1 MTRLLLIESPGKIK
15 KLSQILGAG
24 WLVKASMGHIRE
36 LANDGEDALGFDLEG
51 DRVVCR
57 YLPRSDQAKQILK
70 ELKAIV
76 KTVDQV
82 YIATDPDREGET
94 IGWHL
99 QQELKLKSP
108 LRIVY
113 TEITPNAIKAALAQ
127 PRSLNANL
135 IAAGRA
141 RDCLDKLVGYKGS
154 RHVVWPLNIGAKSMG
169 RVQSAT
175 LHLIC
180 QREQEI
186 LQFKPQD
193 YWSVWVQY
201 QEGFK
206 AFYCAQ
212 PTAKLTSAPPE
223 ETEDNLMESLTDQNT
238 VPGRKKSPHSPPS
251 ETVESDRV
259 TSQIQ
264 ADRLVEIAKIHP
276 HRVVKVEG
284 QLTRQTPPPPFTTS
298 TLQQAAGSQLK
309 WAPDYTMK
317 IAQSLYE
324 AGRITYMRT
333 DSVSLADD
341 FVQAARTYL
350 QQQDPTNL
358 PPRATHHRSSK
369 NAQEA
374 HEAVRPT
381 HIFDLPG
388 QIAVTGDGAKLY
400 DLIWRRS
407 LASLCA
413 SAQIRKTQ
421 ILTQS
426 GEVHWRSRGQ
436 VLEFPGYTRYWNN
449 LKADQQLPP
458 VQPGQGVQ
466 CLQAQA
472 DQKQTQPPPRY
483 PEPKLVQL
491 MERKG
496 IGRPSTYAPTLK
508 TLKTREYVQVVDGKL
523 QPTALGMTLDRAL
536 EQLLPDLIKPEF
548 TAQMESVLDSI
559 AQGQQDWE
567 QYLLNWHRSYFG
579 PAVQWARQQ
588 LGQFTQ
594 AGTFA
599 KSSEQTPS
607 APEIQADRLGN
618 KRQPKSSSAAILPD
632 SSNVVFSTES
642 GTELETPVPP
652 KTKARR
658 SKSGVKSQSQ
668 SQSKSDSKSPPRST
682 PRSSPKTSVK
692 SENKAQLSDRSCPS
706 SCPDSCPS
714 CGDRLDK
721 IPSRSKK
728 LQADHFLRCQNPSCG
743 TVMFWNKT
751 KKQYELPYAKRS
763 PDPNAITDI
772 PCPQCHA
779 LLEKYSYQKDGKD
792 KLMLR
797 CSIPENRKGKCKD
810 VAFFQSQD
818 GFWSPTY
825 GLLQDLNSQ
834 ARL

>member
-1 MTRLLLIESPGKIK
+1 MTKLLLIESPGKIK

-36 LANDGEDALGFDLEG
+36 LANDGEDALGFDLDS
-51 DRVVCR
+51 DRVTCR

-70 ELKAIV
+70 ELRAAV
-76 KTVDQV
+76 KTADQV

-99 QQELKLKSP
+99 QQALNLKSP

-127 PRSLNANL
+127 PRSLNAHL

-141 RDCLDKLVGYKGS
+141 RDCLDKLVGYTGS
-154 RHVVWPLNIGAKSMG
+154 RHIVWPLNIGAKSMG

-180 QREQEI
+180 QREKEI
-186 LQFKPQD
+186 LEFKPQD

-206 AFYCAQ
+206 AFYCAK
-212 PTAKLTSAPPE
+212 PTVKLTTATPE
-223 ETEDNLMESLTDQNT
+223 EIEENLTDQRASQGT
-238 VPGRKKSPHSPPS
+238 KHSPHSPNASSS
-251 ETVESDRV
+251 EAVESDRV
-259 TSQIQ
+259 TSQAQ
-264 ADRLVEIAKIHP
+264 ADRLVEIAKTHP
-276 HRVVKVEG
+276 HRVVKVDG
-284 QLTRQTPPPPFTTS
+284 QLTRQAPPPPFTTS
-298 TLQQAAGSQLK
+298 TLQQAAGSQFK

-317 IAQSLYE
+317 VAQSLYE

-341 FVQAARTYL
+341 FVQAARSYL

-358 PPRATHHRSSK
+358 PPKATHHRSPK

-381 HIFDLPG
+381 NIFDQPG
-388 QIAVTGDGAKLY
+388 QAAVTGDGARLY

-413 SAQIRKTQ
+413 AAQIRKTQ

-426 GEVHWRSRGQ
+426 GEVHWQSRGQ

-458 VQPGQGVQ
+458 VQTGQGLQ
-466 CLQAQA
+466 CIQAQA

-483 PEPKLVQL
+483 TESKLVQL

-508 TLKTREYVQVVDGKL
+508 TLKSREYVQIVEGKLQEGKL
-523 QPTALGMTLDRAL
+523 QPTALGMSLDRAL

-567 QYLLNWHRSYFG
+567 QYLLDWHRRYFA

-588 LGQFTQ
+588 LGQFGQSVSTSSKPSKPETQ
-594 AGTFA
+594 
-599 KSSEQTPS
+599 SS
-607 APEIQADRLGN
+607 
-618 KRQPKSSSAAILPD
+618 
-632 SSNVVFSTES
+632 
-642 GTELETPVPP
+642 
-652 KTKARR
+652 
-658 SKSGVKSQSQ
+658 
-668 SQSKSDSKSPPRST
+668 
-682 PRSSPKTSVK
+682 PRSSKKSSTR
-692 SENKAQLSDRSCPS
+692 SENTSQISDRP
-706 SCPDSCPS
+706 CPS
-714 CGDRLDK
+714 CGDRLNK

-728 LQADHFLRCQNPSCG
+728 LQANHFLRCQNPGCG

-763 PDPNAITDI
+763 PDPHAITDT
-772 PCPQCHA
+772 PCPKCQA
-779 LLEKYSYQKDGKD
+779 LLEKYSYQKEGKD

-810 VAFFQSQD
+810 VAFFQTQE

-825 GLLQDLNSQ
+825 GLLQDL
-834 ARL
+834 RR